1 MHGHRT
7 RAAMAFPA
15 LWAALL
21 LAGCGGTGTA
31 GSESAATDANGTT
44 HATTPVEPPPI
55 TPAERRWLKAV
66 RHYDRRLVGTMS
78 GTTVMTSDSLARE
91 RDFDDSC
98 KGALRRAGSPGR
110 YQPVQP
116 MVHRACAMLHQAA
129 LQLRHALASGMIS
142 GSIIEGADFADFDR
156 ATNAALNKEG
166 AATNVL
172 AHALVKADRI
182 TKRFGPAT

>member
-15 LWAALL
+15 LCAALA
-21 LAGCGGTGTA
+21 LAGCGGTGAA
-31 GSESAATDANGTT
+31 GGVSPATGANVTIQ
-44 HATTPVEPPPI
+44 TPSKPPPI

-66 RHYDRRLVGTMS
+66 RHYDKRLVASISRSSVVTS
-78 GTTVMTSDSLARE
+78 GSVSRS
-91 RDFDDSC
+91 RDLDDSC
-98 KGALRRAGSPGR
+98 KAALRRAGPPGR

-129 LQLRHALASGMIS
+129 AQLRHALATGLIS
-142 GSIIEGADFADFDR
+142 GAIIEEADVVDFTKALNGAY
-156 ATNAALNKEG
+156 NKEG
-166 AATNVL
+166 GATNVL
-172 AHALVKADRI
+172 ARALAKADRI

>member
-7 RAAMAFPA
+7 QMAMAFPV
-15 LWAALL
+15 LCAALA
-21 LAGCGGTGTA
+21 LAGCGGGTGGAPIGSQNTA
-31 GSESAATDANGTT
+31 VTNQD
-44 HATTPVEPPPI
+44 TTPSVPPPI

-78 GTTVMTSDSLARE
+78 GTTVVTSGSLARS

-98 KGALRRAGSPGR
+98 KAALRRAGSPGR

-129 LQLRHALASGMIS
+129 VQLRHALASGMIN
-142 GSIIEGADFADFDR
+142 GAIIEGSDIAGFNQ
-156 ATNAALNKEG
+156 ATNSALNKEG

-172 AHALVKADRI
+172 ALALAKADRI
-182 TKRFGPAT
+182 TKRYGPAT